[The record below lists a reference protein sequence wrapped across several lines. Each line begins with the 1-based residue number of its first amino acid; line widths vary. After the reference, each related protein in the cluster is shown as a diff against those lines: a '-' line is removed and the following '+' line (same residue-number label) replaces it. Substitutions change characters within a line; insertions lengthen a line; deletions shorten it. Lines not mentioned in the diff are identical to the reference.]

1 MATDRLQATH
11 RDRHSGCMSK
21 ATNEAT
27 SSKRFSGRVVMVTGA
42 AGGLGAALA
51 HAFARDGATVV
62 VTGRKGQPG
71 RELAKAVG
79 GDALFVGLDVTDEAS
94 WRNAVE
100 VTEAERGPLSVLV
113 NNAAYLAVGGVE
125 TVPLAQ
131 WRSVLDTNLT
141 GAFLGIRAAAPSM
154 RKASG
159 GSIVNISSIAG
170 LHGTPGLAAYGASK
184 WGLRSLTRTAAY
196 ELARDGIRV
205 NSVHPGIIDTPLA
218 YDPTTGMEL
227 VPVDDFAI
235 PRMASVNEIAAYVLF
250 VASDDAAFSTG
261 SEFVAD
267 GGFGLGPIVQ
277 AH

>member
-1 MATDRLQATH
+1 MATNA
-11 RDRHSGCMSK
+11 
-21 ATNEAT
+21 N
-27 SSKRFSGRVVMVTGA
+27 RFSGQTVMITGA
-42 AGGLGAALA
+42 AGGLGAAMA
-51 HAFARDGATVV
+51 QAFAKEGATVV
-62 VTGRKGQPG
+62 VTGRKEKAGLD
-71 RELAKAVG
+71 LAKAIG
-79 GDALFVGLDVTDEAS
+79 GGAFFVNLDVTDEAS

-100 VTEAERGPLSVLV
+100 TTEKQRGPLSVLI

-125 TVPLAQ
+125 TVPLAE
-131 WRSVLDTNLT
+131 WRTVIDTNLT

-154 RKASG
+154 RKVGG

-184 WGLRSLTRTAAY
+184 WGIRSLTRTAAY
-196 ELARDGIRV
+196 ELARDGIRI

-218 YDPTTGMEL
+218 YDPETGLEL

-235 PRMASVNEIAAYVLF
+235 PRMATVEEIAAYVLF
-250 VASDDAAFSTG
+250 VASEDAAFSTG

-277 AH
+277 PR

>member
-1 MATDRLQATH
+1 MATNT
-11 RDRHSGCMSK
+11 
-21 ATNEAT
+21 
-27 SSKRFSGRVVMVTGA
+27 KRFSDQIVMVTGA
-42 AGGLGAALA
+42 AGGLGAAMA
-51 HAFARDGATVV
+51 HAFAREGATVV
-62 VTGRKGQPG
+62 VTGRKEKPG
-71 RELAKAVG
+71 LALAKAIG
-79 GDALFVGLDVTDEAS
+79 GDAIFVSLDVTDEAS
-94 WRNAVE
+94 WRNALDT
-100 VTEAERGPLSVLV
+100 TESQRGPLSVLI

-125 TVPLAQ
+125 TVPLAE
-131 WRSVLDTNLT
+131 WRTVIETNLT

-154 RKASG
+154 RKAGG

-184 WGLRSLTRTAAY
+184 WGIRSLTRTAAY

-218 YDPTTGMEL
+218 YDPKTGMEL

-235 PRMASVNEIAAYVLF
+235 PRMASVDEIAAYVVF

-277 AH
+277 PQ